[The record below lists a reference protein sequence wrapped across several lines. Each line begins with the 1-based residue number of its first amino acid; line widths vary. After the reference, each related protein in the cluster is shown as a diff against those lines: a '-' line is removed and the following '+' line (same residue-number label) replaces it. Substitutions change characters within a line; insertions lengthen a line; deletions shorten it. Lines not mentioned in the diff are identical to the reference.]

1 MHQLRPLSHHNDQ
14 TSQDDD
20 DDDEHD
26 TTPLPTLSLR
36 DRAMIRAVSYLGS
49 DFFPRFGHWLARS
62 PYWPGTLPL
71 FRHPI
76 HSLRTIPGRV
86 LASDVNVN
94 EATFQ
99 SILAPPTLPSRSQF
113 TVPQARV
120 DATPGLFSWATLMG
134 SGSSSGSSSS
144 THAPVLLGAPR
155 LRIGL
160 VVSAGG
166 DVELVVVV

>member
-1 MHQLRPLSHHNDQ
+1 MHQLRPLSHH
-14 TSQDDD
+14 D

-49 DFFPRFGHWLARS
+49 DFFPRFGHWLTRS

-134 SGSSSGSSSS
+134 SGSSSSSSSS

-160 VVSAGG
+160 VISAGG